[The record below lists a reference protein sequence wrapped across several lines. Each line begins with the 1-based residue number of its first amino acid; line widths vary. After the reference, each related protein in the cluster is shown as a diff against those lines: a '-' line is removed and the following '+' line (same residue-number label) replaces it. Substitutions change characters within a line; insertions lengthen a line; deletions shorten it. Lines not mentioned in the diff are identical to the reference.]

1 MNKLTVI
8 DLNLKYDHDFEIHA
22 IGCRDIFHKDGI
34 KADVEDLDDA
44 LVWIDGDGLGY
55 TIQDHCKVFPCV
67 NERVGA

>member
-8 DLNLKYDHDFEIHA
+8 DLNLKYDYDFEIHA
-22 IGCRDIFHKDGI
+22 INCADISRKDGI

-55 TIQDHCKVFPCV
+55 TIEDHCQVFPCAS
-67 NERVGA
+67 ERIGA